1 MIGLYYGRFNPVH
14 KGHLQVMKDILS
26 EVDTLIVVIGSP
38 HRRNLI
44 RDPFD
49 GMERKKM
56 IAAYLKES
64 RIDACRIKI
73 VIVPDGKSFS
83 STVTNLFKYCGKFDL
98 IYCNKKTIIR
108 LIEKK
113 TRVKDIPGKRIA
125 SATKLRDAIAND
137 KEWEHY
143 TGKSVAKLIRKFN
156 GIERIKKAYDTAER

>member
-1 MIGLYYGRFNPVH
+1 MAW
-14 KGHLQVMKDILS
+14 K
-26 EVDTLIVVIGSP
+26 E
-38 HRRNLI
+38 
-44 RDPFD
+44 
-49 GMERKKM
+49 KKM

-113 TRVKDIPGKRIA
+113 DKSQGYTCKRIA
-125 SATKLRDAIAND
+125 SATKLRDAIAMIKNGSIYR
-137 KEWEHY
+137 EICR
-143 TGKSVAKLIRKFN
+143 KLIRKFN
-156 GIERIKKAYDTAER
+156 GIERIRRHTILLKDDFSNFISSSVLIVFMLFYHNIFKQYLFSCEYG